1 MRTSHRTRLI
11 QLGTALTGAAL
22 LMGVTV
28 GPAAAAPPPED
39 DHATI
44 AYPSPHTPI
53 AELFKLDT
61 TVPTVKLPDCK
72 GLLSPDAPS
81 LFGAYLSGVTPTD
94 DGTHSAVISGIITAN
109 RGTVCAWHVSKTKNY
124 IQFSVTPISESQRAT
139 IIADWVARFGTSGYG
154 VGGRNLIFHSGSITT
169 TESAMLLEEGLYIT
183 ATPVDGTMFPAFIQA
198 QGDHIYDLTH

>member
-1 MRTSHRTRLI
+1 MRTSHRSRLI
-11 QLGTALTGAAL
+11 QLGAALAGAAL
-22 LMGVTV
+22 LMGATV
-28 GPAAAAPPPED
+28 APAAAAPPED
-39 DHATI
+39 DHSAI
-44 AYPSPHTPI
+44 AYPYAPPSI

-61 TVPTVKLPDCK
+61 TVLTFKLPGCK

-94 DGTHSAVISGIITAN
+94 DGTRSAEISSIISAN
-109 RGTVCAWHVSKTKNY
+109 GGAVCAWRVAKTKNY

-154 VGGRNLIFHSGSITT
+154 VGGRNLIFHAGTIST

-198 QGDHIYDLTH
+198 QGDHLYDLTH